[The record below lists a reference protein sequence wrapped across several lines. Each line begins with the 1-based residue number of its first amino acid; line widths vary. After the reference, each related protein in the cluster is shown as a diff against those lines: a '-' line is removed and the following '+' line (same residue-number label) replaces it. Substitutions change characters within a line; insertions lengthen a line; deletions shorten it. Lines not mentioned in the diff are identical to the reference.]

1 MTRAFFFTFVA
12 DMKYC
17 SIASGS
23 NGNCY
28 YLAKG
33 EDAILIDIGI
43 NTKHVEIRMA
53 RLGIDPASIKA
64 IFITHEHTDHIR
76 GLSVFSK
83 RYQIP
88 VYITPGSYEGSR
100 LHMPEHLIHF
110 ISPNAQV
117 NIGKL
122 KVMGIPKF
130 HDAKEPCSFVVTD
143 GKVNVSIMTD
153 LGRGCDNVKHVI
165 QHSDVLLLE
174 SNFDEQLLENGRYS
188 YFLKSRIR
196 SGWGH
201 ISNTTALELFLEN
214 RKPRLKHLILGH
226 LSGENNTVEL
236 VDELFRPHC
245 DEIVFSIATRYEE
258 TEMFEIDEEKQIK
271 VASVAKYVQTTLVY
285 SETIIYT
292 SSM

>member
-1 MTRAFFFTFVA
+1 
-12 DMKYC
+12 MKYC

-100 LHMPEHLIHF
+100 LHMPEHLIHL
-110 ISPNAQV
+110 IPPNAQV

-174 SNFDEQLLENGRYS
+174 SNFDEQLLQNGRYS
-188 YFLKSRIR
+188 YFLKNRIR

-258 TEMFEIDEEKQIK
+258 TEIFEIDEEKQIK
-271 VASVAKYVQTTLVY
+271 VVSAAKYVQTTLVY

>member
-1 MTRAFFFTFVA
+1 MSIIDKSFFFTFVA

-28 YLAKG
+28 YVAKG
-33 EDAILIDIGI
+33 DDAVLIDIGI
-43 NTKHVEIRMA
+43 NTKHVLIRME
-53 RLGIDPASIKA
+53 RLGIDPTSIKA

-83 RYQIP
+83 RFQIP
-88 VYITPGSYEGSR
+88 VYITQGSYEGSK
-100 LHMPEHLIHF
+100 LHMPEHLINF
-110 ISPNAQV
+110 ILPDERVQ
-117 NIGKL
+117 IGDL
-122 KVMGIPKF
+122 TVMGIPKY

-143 GKVNVSIMTD
+143 GDFNVSIMTD

-174 SNFDEQLLENGRYS
+174 SNFDEEMLQNGRYS
-188 YFLKSRIR
+188 YFLKNRIR

-201 ISNTTALELFLEN
+201 ISNATALELLLEN
-214 RKPRLKHLILGH
+214 RSPRLKHLILGH

-236 VDELFRPHC
+236 VDSLFRPHC
-245 DEIVFSIATRYEE
+245 QDIDFSIATRTEE
-258 TEMFEIDEEKQIK
+258 TPIFTVKICHDRNP
-271 VASVAKYVQTTLVY
+271 AFYTLPHEY
-285 SETIIYT
+285 
-292 SSM
+292 